1 MYAIIPLVLV
11 LYGTLTKT
19 PDHLKN
25 FFLHLLLSLTLE
37 FIGFF
42 LIVLCN
48 VTVYFELKK
57 HLEVFFLFYE
67 FII

>member
-11 LYGTLTKT
+11 LYRTLTKT

-25 FFLHLLLSLTLE
+25 FFHHLLLSLTLE

-42 LIVLCN
+42 SNSTGN
-48 VTVYFELKK
+48 VRVYFELKK
-57 HLEVFFLFYE
+57 HLELFFF
-67 FII
+67 